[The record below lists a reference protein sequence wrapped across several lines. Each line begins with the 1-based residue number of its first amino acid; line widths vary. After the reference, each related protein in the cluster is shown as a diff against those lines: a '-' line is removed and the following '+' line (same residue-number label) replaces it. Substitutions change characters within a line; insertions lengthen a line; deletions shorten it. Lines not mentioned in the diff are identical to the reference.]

1 MQTLLPSKKV
11 KVVVDS
17 REISSRV
24 VEELLILGCEIIER
38 NIAVGDYVCSER
50 VCVERK
56 SAQDFVA
63 SIIDGRLFEQLSK
76 LSEHYERPVLIIE
89 GYNFFSRNIHENAL
103 YGALA
108 SCTLDFNVT
117 MLHSSNP
124 QETAKIIYSL
134 AKREQLKSGRNIAF
148 KVKPKPKELEKI
160 QLNLVASLPFISVK
174 LAERLL
180 KTFGTPRAVFTA
192 SEGALQR
199 VEGIGEKKARIIWK
213 VLNKRW
219 KEFE

>member
-38 NIAVGDYVCSER
+38 NIAVGDYVCSDR

-56 SAQDFVA
+56 TAQDFVA

-76 LSEHYERPVLIIE
+76 LSEYYERSVLIIE

-117 MLHSSNP
+117 ILHSSNP
-124 QETAKIIYSL
+124 RETAKIIYSI

-148 KVKPKPKELEKI
+148 KVKSKPKELEKI

-180 KTFGTPRAVFTA
+180 KTFGTPRSVFTA